1 MSKSFESC
9 VMCHDEPPADRFG
22 WCDTCARLY
31 DQPNEPT
38 EADREAMNADFARL
52 KLNSLLLAELFGDYT
67 AIRSAQ

>member
-1 MSKSFESC
+1 MSRSFESC

-31 DQPNEPT
+31 DQPDDPT
-38 EADREAMNADFARL
+38 EQEMRDAAADYDRL
-52 KLNSLLLAELFGDYT
+52 KLNALLLAQLFGDYT